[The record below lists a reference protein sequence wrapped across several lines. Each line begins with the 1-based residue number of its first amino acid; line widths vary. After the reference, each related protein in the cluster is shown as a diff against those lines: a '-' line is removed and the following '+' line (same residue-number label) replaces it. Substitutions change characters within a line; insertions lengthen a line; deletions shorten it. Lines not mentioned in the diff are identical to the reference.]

1 MHNKNFKK
9 GFAAA
14 YNSVPHG
21 DAKKTREDLM
31 KILDV
36 TSGGAFYL
44 YKVGRLIPAADKAQ
58 AIINYFEN
66 KGITNVYE

>member
-1 MHNKNFKK
+1 MIVKNFNK

-14 YNSVPHG
+14 FDSVKHG
-21 DAKKTREDLM
+21 EAKKVKEDLM

-36 TSGGAFYL
+36 TSYGAFYL
-44 YKVGRLIPAADKAQ
+44 YKVGKMIPTADKAQ